1 MQLVVGLFGG
11 RIGHLKRMRWIALL
25 FVVVG
30 ASACSAGLNLSEIPS
45 PLSFFQTEDAHDPW
59 RGSLRSAAYPPTA
72 LPSFPIEENPEF
84 LREARHFLGPNSRFV
99 LESLKRL
106 RPHEQVL
113 RQILVDEGLPLDVL
127 ALAMVE
133 SGFRLE
139 ARSNMGAA
147 GPWQFMRS
155 TARLYGL
162 KVRRGEDQRLDPV
175 LSTLA
180 AARHLRDLYRLY
192 SDWHLAL
199 AAYNAG
205 TGSVQRAM
213 RRAQASDFWTLA
225 RRKAFKQQTIRYV
238 PKVLAVAAILRY
250 VETVCTE
257 PQEVCMLH
265 LRDRLNSGQS
275 IVVR

>member
-1 MQLVVGLFGG
+1 MKQVRWLALSFAV
-11 RIGHLKRMRWIALL
+11 IGT
-25 FVVVG
+25 
-30 ASACSAGLNLSEIPS
+30 SACSAGLNFSEIPS
-45 PLSFFQTEDAHDPW
+45 SLSFFQTEDLH
-59 RGSLRSAAYPPTA
+59 GSWSGNMPSSALSPTA
-72 LPSFPIEENPEF
+72 LPTFPIEENPEF
-84 LREARHFLGPNSRFV
+84 LREANHFLGPNSRFI

-106 RPHEQVL
+106 RPHEQIL

-133 SGFRLE
+133 SGFRLD

-147 GPWQFMRS
+147 GPWQFMPS

-162 KVRRGEDQRLDPV
+162 KVAKKEDQRLDPV

-192 SDWHLAL
+192 GDWHLAL

-257 PQEVCMLH
+257 PQEACMLH
-265 LRDRLNSGQS
+265 LRDRLNSGRS